1 MDDVGKAIVMVGQ
14 ILLFILACSVSIV
27 LYSAIKNNVDMVTL
41 YHDYSN
47 RGGSI
52 IASDE
57 QQKARVVKPEEVI
70 LAVLDLKNKDAG
82 NKVKVQISST
92 GSRTYE
98 YDEVN
103 DAITVGSG
111 ASFPYN
117 STNLHHELIDFMN
130 RSSTYKLT
138 YSGDELYYEFYN

>member
-1 MDDVGKAIVMVGQ
+1 MISHG
-14 ILLFILACSVSIV
+14 LLICSFFMKKKYSRTEDEILA
-27 LYSAIKNNVDMVTL
+27 LN
-41 YHDYSN
+41 
-47 RGGSI
+47 GS
-52 IASDE
+52 
-57 QQKARVVKPEEVI
+57 
-70 LAVLDLKNKDAG
+70 
-82 NKVKVQISST
+82 
-92 GSRTYE
+92 YE

>member
-47 RGGSI
+47 RGDSI

-82 NKVKVQISST
+82 GQSWRQILKSH
-92 GSRTYE
+92 RRLWC
-98 YDEVN
+98 
-103 DAITVGSG
+103 
-111 ASFPYN
+111 FR
-117 STNLHHELIDFMN
+117 L
-130 RSSTYKLT
+130 RK
-138 YSGDELYYEFYN
+138 